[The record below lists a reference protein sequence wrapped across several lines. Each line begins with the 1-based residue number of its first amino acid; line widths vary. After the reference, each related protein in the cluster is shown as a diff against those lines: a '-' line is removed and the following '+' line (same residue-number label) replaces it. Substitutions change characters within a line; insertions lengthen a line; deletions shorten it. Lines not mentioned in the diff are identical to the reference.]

1 MDQIGPARTESLV
14 DRIPHHKWR
23 TGLLLLIGV
32 GAVLLVAVPIA
43 NLQKPTITLSLV
55 IGFAVSIG
63 AFFFAVT
70 RLSRHLH
77 RQQRATSKCPKDQR
91 RRVSPDGGQYPG
103 NLLDDRSQEQE

>member
-55 IGFAVSIG
+55 IGFAVSIC
-63 AFFFAVT
+63 AFVFAVT

-77 RQQRATSKCPKDQR
+77 RQQRATTSAPEDHR
-91 RRVSPDGGQYPG
+91 RT
-103 NLLDDRSQEQE
+103 LLSQLFVARPAPS